1 MRIPIQSLWFFG
13 WFFSWRFRMSCIL
26 VNLWRIFVF
35 CELEFG
41 IWNAH
46 CHKLLQSFLQMI
58 LSRGDNSTDLCY
70 TLNTYD
76 GSTWAQTQKPL
87 DLCLMPQPLI
97 FPTQNYARKT
107 LRHVRF
113 SPCVLLA
120 ASCMYHHYIATDAG
134 GRCNLLGT
142 SWVRGTGRMVVR
154 ISVAWKNRRKNPNRK
169 HRCWM
174 IPCHFFFPV

>member
-107 LRHVRF
+107 LECEIFPVC
-113 SPCVLLA
+113 SVGI
-120 ASCMYHHYIATDAG
+120 SCMYHHYMGKVPKPLMQVVVAASWE
-134 GRCNLLGT
+134 LLGYA
-142 SWVRGTGRMVVR
+142 GP
-154 ISVAWKNRRKNPNRK
+154 VAWSWEFCGLKKPK
-169 HRCWM
+169 KK
-174 IPCHFFFPV
+174 PQ